1 MIVSELL
8 HTSLF
13 ALVHSGTPVPDS
25 LWVRIA
31 HDIAAGLAYLHS
43 RSPPIVHRDL
53 SSSNVLLT
61 ADVDALVRNSSNSR
75 YPVAKISDFG
85 LSRAMEWYMTQR
97 TGNMFYMAV
106 EVFQG
111 EHYTEKADVRSHRS
125 SICAELRAQSNN
137 SLTSVS
143 AGVLLRHHHERD
155 VHTHSPVRRTQSPQ
169 SRVPS
174 GVHWTSAHLA
184 VQPAS
189 NAQEPDRAMLG
200 TRPGRST
207 LQQRCAVHLAA
218 ERAPG
223 GGHGGSAD

>member
-1 MIVSELL
+1 LSRAVEQILKGNHTSEEAEAEFVRETSLLNKLRHPNVIVFYGVCTTADMRRMIVSELL

-13 ALVHSGTPVPDS
+13 ALIHSGTPVPDS

-111 EHYTEKADVRSHRS
+111 EHYTEKADVRTRRS
-125 SICAELRAQSNN
+125 LGCRAQPRATLNGV
-137 SLTSVS
+137 SLLGRCIRW
-143 AGVLLRHHHERD
+143 A
-155 VHTHSPVRRTQSPQ
+155 SP
-169 SRVPS
+169 
-174 GVHWTSAHLA
+174 
-184 VQPAS
+184 
-189 NAQEPDRAMLG
+189 
-200 TRPGRST
+200 
-207 LQQRCAVHLAA
+207 
-218 ERAPG
+218 
-223 GGHGGSAD
+223 

>member
-1 MIVSELL
+1 MDVALALPVEQILKGNHTSEEAEAEFVRETSLLNKLRHPNVIVFYGVCTTPDMRRMIVSELL

-13 ALVHSGTPVPDS
+13 ALIHSGTPVPDS

-31 HDIAAGLAYLHS
+31 HDVAAGLAYLHS

-61 ADVDALVRNSSNSR
+61 ADVDALVRNASNSR

-111 EHYTEKADVRSHRS
+111 EHYTEKADVRTTRS
-125 SICAELRAQSNN
+125 LVC
-137 SLTSVS
+137 
-143 AGVLLRHHHERD
+143 H
-155 VHTHSPVRRTQSPQ
+155 
-169 SRVPS
+169 
-174 GVHWTSAHLA
+174 AHLD
-184 VQPAS
+184 QTHCRSLSGRCTRWAS
-189 NAQEPDRAMLG
+189 L
-200 TRPGRST
+200 
-207 LQQRCAVHLAA
+207 
-218 ERAPG
+218 
-223 GGHGGSAD
+223 